1 MWRRAAGLH
10 ALCILP
16 RQFNCTLPFMA
27 QRHGRVG
34 RAGYEINFYRCTPP
48 RLLEAIEAGIRA
60 IATSLD

>member
-1 MWRRAAGLH
+1 
-10 ALCILP
+10 
-16 RQFNCTLPFMA
+16 MA